1 MADRRYVETTE
12 EDLRLGRKLRRKA
25 RGRRLVVLVSL
36 GVLATVVY
44 VGVSKLDMFETP
56 VTAGPIAV
64 AVPKGTV
71 AATIDYV
78 HDGDTLFVI
87 LKGEKVKVR
96 LIGMDTPEVGDN
108 AECYGDEAREHLRA
122 LLPERAKVRVKSD
135 IEKRDQYDRRLF
147 YVFLADGTFVNQ
159 ELLES
164 GAGELMEFEPNLAYS
179 EVFRAAE
186 GRAMD
191 AGAGMW
197 GAC

>member
-1 MADRRYVETTE
+1 MLDRTYVDTTA

-25 RGRRLVVLVSL
+25 QARRLIVGLIVL
-36 GVLATVVY
+36 GVLAAVVY
-44 VGVSKLDMFETP
+44 FGLSKLDVPESP
-56 VTAGPIAV
+56 AAAEPV
-64 AVPKGTV
+64 AVPDGTV

-78 HDGDTLFVI
+78 HDGDTLFI
-87 LKGEKVKVR
+87 MLKGEKEKVR
-96 LIGMDTPEVGDN
+96 LIGMDTPEVGDD

-122 LLPERAKVRVKSD
+122 LLPEGTKILVKSD

-164 GAGELMEFEPNLAYS
+164 GAGELMEFEPNMAYS
-179 EVFRAAE
+179 EELHAAE
-186 GRAMD
+186 SRAMD
-191 AGAGMW
+191 AGVGMW